1 MKRKRAG
8 SSKREQLIKTAVEL
22 FAKNGIHATGIDMI
36 VEHSGVTKKTL
47 YAHFHSKEE
56 LVLAALRQYDGQF
69 RNSFMRQVEA
79 KGTTPK
85 ARLLA
90 VFDVAEH
97 WFGQN
102 NFYGCMFINS
112 IGEYSEA
119 DTPIRQ
125 VCKEYKRLMKGY
137 IRELCKQAGIAGAAK
152 LTEEVALLLEGAIV
166 TAQVSENPKAAQI
179 AKRAAKVLIDKAL
192 PHHK

>member
-8 SSKREQLIKTAVEL
+8 SSKREQLIKTAVML
-22 FAKNGIHATGIDMI
+22 FAKNGIHATGIDAI

-69 RNSFMRQVEA
+69 RKAFMRQVEA
-79 KGTTPK
+79 KANSPK

-137 IRELCKQAGIAGAAK
+137 IRELCEQAGIAGAAK

-179 AKRAAKVLIDKAL
+179 AKRAAKVLIAKAI
-192 PHHK
+192 PHH

>member
-22 FAKNGIHATGIDMI
+22 FAKNGIHATGIDAI

-56 LVLAALRQYDGQF
+56 LVLVALRHYDGQF
-69 RNSFMRQVEA
+69 RKAFMRQVEA
-79 KGTTPK
+79 KANSPK

-112 IGEYSEA
+112 IGEYSET

-137 IRELCKQAGIAGAAK
+137 LRELCKQAGIAGAAK
-152 LTEEVALLLEGAIV
+152 LADEVALLLEGAIV

-179 AKRAAKVLIDKAL
+179 AKRAAKVLIDKAIL
-192 PHHK
+192 HHP

>member
-1 MKRKRAG
+1 
-8 SSKREQLIKTAVEL
+8 
-22 FAKNGIHATGIDMI
+22 
-36 VEHSGVTKKTL
+36 
-47 YAHFHSKEE
+47 
-56 LVLAALRQYDGQF
+56 
-69 RNSFMRQVEA
+69 
-79 KGTTPK
+79 
-85 ARLLA
+85 

-112 IGEYSEA
+112 IGEYSET

-137 IRELCKQAGIAGAAK
+137 IRELCEHAGIVGAAK

-179 AKRAAKVLIDKAL
+179 AKRAAKVLIDKAIL
-192 PHHK
+192 HHP